1 MLSQKIIGME
11 AERDQSLR
19 NYTTSMKQIEDDAKT
34 KLDDLHAAM
43 QTKNNESEILN
54 AQITLKN
61 GEISHLLEEISRLR
75 DLNRQK
81 LKKLETTN
89 LNEQGAL
96 NAEIN
101 DHKKHIFELKRQVH
115 ELENQQADD
124 EAAHQL
130 QQQILAGELQSQ
142 R

>member
-11 AERDQSLR
+11 TERDQALK

-43 QTKNNESEILN
+43 QVKNNESEILN

-61 GEISHLLEEISRLR
+61 GEITHLLEEISRLR

-81 LKKLETTN
+81 MKKLETAN
-89 LNEQGAL
+89 AAEQNAL
-96 NAEIN
+96 NAEIT
-101 DHKKHIFELKRQVH
+101 DYKKNIQQLKRNLH
-115 ELENQQADD
+115 ELESQLADD
-124 EAAHQL
+124 EAAH
-130 QQQILAGELQSQ
+130 
-142 R
+142 